1 MAQSAAITNQIVI
14 ATNATVVS
22 LLPTDLNTTNNVL
35 SNVIG
40 ALEDGL
46 SSGVEAPDEVHF
58 SRGLF
63 TVGNVTLNSEYC
75 NITSS
80 EICAWT
86 VLYAHVLKVCITL
99 ELCNDAIFWVPAT
112 A

>member
-1 MAQSAAITNQIVI
+1 MAQSTAITNQIVI

-58 SRGLF
+58 LRGLF
-63 TVGNVTLNSEYC
+63 TVGNVTLNFVE
-75 NITSS
+75 
-80 EICAWT
+80 
-86 VLYAHVLKVCITL
+86 K
-99 ELCNDAIFWVPAT
+99 
-112 A
+112 